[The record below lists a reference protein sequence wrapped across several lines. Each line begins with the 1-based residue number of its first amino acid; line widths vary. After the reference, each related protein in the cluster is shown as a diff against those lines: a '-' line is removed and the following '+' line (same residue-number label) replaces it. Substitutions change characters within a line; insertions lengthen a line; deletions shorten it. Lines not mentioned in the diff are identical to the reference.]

1 MVRIITQKNN
11 ISLVTFI
18 IFYILISGCYT
29 NNNSEKISD
38 ISKKIESNLAEK
50 PTFIDF
56 YSDTWLVCKA
66 SLPGLTTLKKRL
78 ENNVNFITYD
88 MDNSDSVEKLKMYR
102 SNVVPTFI
110 VLDAN
115 EKIIWKQIG
124 GILNSSQALDALF
137 DCYTE
142 ENSKII
148 PCE

>member
-1 MVRIITQKNN
+1 MLSIFITGCNTNTESEKNN
-11 ISLVTFI
+11 LST
-18 IFYILISGCYT
+18 
-29 NNNSEKISD
+29 
-38 ISKKIESNLAEK
+38 KIESNLYEK

-66 SLPGLTTLKKRL
+66 SLPGLTTLKNRL
-78 ENNVNFITYD
+78 GNNVNFITYN
-88 MDNSDSVEKLKMYR
+88 MNNSDSVEKLKMYR

-110 VLDAN
+110 VLDTK
-115 EKIIWKQIG
+115 EKIVWKQIG
-124 GILNSSQALDALF
+124 GILNSSQALDAIF